1 MQKKRT
7 SEGGGAMIKA
17 IKSIQTFTKPEKE
30 LKNPD
35 NLNFKMKIWTTT
47 YIVNAH
53 FSDKAQDD
61 IANKIKS
68 LMTR

>member
-1 MQKKRT
+1 
-7 SEGGGAMIKA
+7 MIKA
-17 IKSIQTFTKPEKE
+17 ITSIQTVTTPEME
-30 LKNPD
+30 LNNPD
-35 NLNFKMKIWTTT
+35 NLNFKMKIGTTT

>member
-1 MQKKRT
+1 
-7 SEGGGAMIKA
+7 MIKA
-17 IKSIQTFTKPEKE
+17 IKSIQTFAKPEKE
-30 LKNPD
+30 LKKPD
-35 NLNFKMKIWTTT
+35 NLNFKMKIGTTT

-61 IANKIKS
+61 IANKVKS